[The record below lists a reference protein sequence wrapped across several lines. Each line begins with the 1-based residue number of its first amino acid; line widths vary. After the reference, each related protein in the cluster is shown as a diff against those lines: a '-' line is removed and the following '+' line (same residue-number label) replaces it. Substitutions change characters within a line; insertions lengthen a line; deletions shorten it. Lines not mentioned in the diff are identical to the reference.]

1 MREQILSVGID
12 IGTSTTQLIFSHIT
26 IENMASS
33 YSVPR
38 ISIVDKTVIYRSR
51 IYYTPLKSRTQID
64 AEAIRKIVKDEYHS
78 AGFTP
83 ADLKTGA
90 VIITGETARK
100 ENANEV
106 IQALSEMAGDF
117 VVATA
122 GPDLESVLSA
132 KGAGAD
138 RRARKNGL
146 RLVNIDIGGGTSNLC
161 LFSGSEICGTAC
173 LDIGGRLI
181 KIEAGKIVYIYPKI
195 RELAA
200 GHGIAV
206 SEGDFA
212 DVEKLR
218 KICSLMAEQLAMA
231 VSCLPADSYHKKL
244 YTNSGNPLQG
254 SGKPEAVVFS
264 GGVAECM
271 LHTEETSDVFRYG
284 DIGIL
289 LAEEIRKQ
297 PAFRV
302 LREFPADETIR
313 ATVVGAGMHTT
324 DVSGS
329 TISYAR
335 EKLPMK
341 NIPAIRIPEKGLT
354 GEMII
359 ETIRQRIAIYTAGGE
374 AEFPAIA
381 MEGYSFSSFSDI
393 EHLADIIIK
402 GAREIIASYGPL
414 IIILEK
420 DIAKAL
426 GNSLKVR
433 LGKEVPVI
441 CIDSIYI
448 NDGDYIDIGEPLSQG
463 NVVPV
468 VIKTLVFNS

>member
-26 IENMASS
+26 IENMANS

-38 ISIVDKTVIYRSR
+38 ISIVDKEVIYRSG
-51 IYYTPLKSRTQID
+51 IHFTPLKSRTQID
-64 AEAIRKIVKDEYHS
+64 SEAVLRIVKDEYRK
-78 AGFTP
+78 AGIVP
-83 ADLKTGA
+83 KDLQTGA

-100 ENANEV
+100 ENANDV
-106 IQALSEMAGDF
+106 IRALSDMAGDF

-138 RRARKNGL
+138 RIAKDKGL
-146 RLVNIDIGGGTSNLC
+146 CLVNIDIGGGTSNLC
-161 LFSGSEICGTAC
+161 MFSGSKLCGTAC

-181 KIEAGKIVYIYPKI
+181 RVESGKIAYIYPKI
-195 RELAA
+195 KALAA
-200 GHGIAV
+200 GRGILI
-206 SEGDFA
+206 SEGDPA
-212 DVEKLR
+212 DVEILR
-218 KICSLMAEQLAMA
+218 KICCLMANEIAKA
-231 VSCLPADSYHKKL
+231 VFCMPQDDSHRSF
-244 YTNSGNPLQG
+244 YTNA
-254 SGKPEAVVFS
+254 GKPLPDNHKIEAVTYS
-264 GGVAECM
+264 GGVGKCM
-271 LHTEETSDVFRYG
+271 INEDCEEDVFKYG

-289 LAEEIRKQ
+289 LAEAIKNNPSLRQ
-297 PAFRV
+297 LRV
-302 LREFPADETIR
+302 YPADETIR

-329 TISYAR
+329 TISY
-335 EKLPMK
+335 KGNILPIK
-341 NIPAIRIPEKGLT
+341 NVPVIKIPEKGFSLQ
-354 GEMII
+354 EMAALIK
-359 ETIRQRIAIYTAGGE
+359 QRISMYCGGDDTE
-374 AEFPAIA
+374 NIA
-381 MEGYSFSSFSDI
+381 VSIEGYSFKGFTDV
-393 EHLADIIIK
+393 EKLADTVIHGAGQIIS
-402 GAREIIASYGPL
+402 ASKPL
-414 IIILEK
+414 IVILEK

-433 LGKEVPVI
+433 LGKDAPII
-441 CIDSIYI
+441 CIDSIHT